1 MDAMRPH
8 SSRLIAAAMWLVAC
22 QTSDLPIP
30 PSVQFWLDCEE
41 CAGQLDTLKVIG
53 QPAVPVLS
61 EVLRNGPPASRINR
75 LEKYLDSLHGA
86 LARHVHTHPND
97 GPLPGKRQYIDSY
110 VGAFSDR
117 YRLRAAVGLATIG
130 GPEARAALDS
140 ALADSSRPRVWAT
153 VRLALD
159 SICGL
164 KPDPGECR

>member
-1 MDAMRPH
+1 MEAVRI
-8 SSRLIAAAMWLVAC
+8 RLAVGVAAGVWALAC
-22 QTSDLPIP
+22 QAPEITIP

-41 CAGQLDTLKVIG
+41 CEGQLDSLRVIG
-53 QPAVPVLS
+53 QPVVPVLA
-61 EVLRNGPPASRINR
+61 EVLRDGPPPSRINR

-86 LARHVHTHPND
+86 LARHVRTHPED
-97 GPLPGKRQYIDSY
+97 GPLPVRPQYIQSY

-130 GPEARAALDS
+130 GAEARAALDS

-153 VRLALD
+153 VRLAVD